1 MNLLITLC
9 GGRFSIHEH
18 GTQDLPA
25 SLGKCLSVS
34 GKNTLSYIG
43 HSMGTTTFIAMCS
56 SKVPIA
62 MQVDLA
68 ILLAPVVE
76 PCNMRNPVM
85 QLLAPAHSVFMA
97 GLERIGVQEIIPDWS
112 VLQKLITVPW
122 LQFVFAVL

>member
-1 MNLLITLC
+1 M
-9 GGRFSIHEH
+9 
-18 GTQDLPA
+18 
-25 SLGKCLSVS
+25 S

-112 VLQKLITVPW
+112 ALQKLITVPW